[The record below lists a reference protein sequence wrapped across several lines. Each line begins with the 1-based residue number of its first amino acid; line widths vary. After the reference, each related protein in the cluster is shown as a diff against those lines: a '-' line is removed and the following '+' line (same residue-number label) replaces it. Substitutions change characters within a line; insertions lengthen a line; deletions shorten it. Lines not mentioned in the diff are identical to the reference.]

1 MLRKPLLTTHEVGM
15 LLKVK
20 EATVRRWIRNREL
33 PALLIGREWRIAAIQ
48 LEEFLKV
55 RATVVQPM
63 TDGSARIDEP
73 AGDLEAGSGKRA
85 KQKKV
90 QQRRKRKSRGAS

>member
-1 MLRKPLLTTHEVGM
+1 MLRKPLLTTHEVAV

-48 LEEFLKV
+48 LEEFLKI
-55 RATVVQPM
+55 RATTMLPV
-63 TDGSARIDEP
+63 TDGSARINKP
-73 AGDLEAGSGKRA
+73 AGDLGVRSDERVKTE
-85 KQKKV
+85 
-90 QQRRKRKSRGAS
+90 QQRRKRKSRDAR

>member
-1 MLRKPLLTTHEVGM
+1 M

-55 RATVVQPM
+55 RATVVPPAPNVK
-63 TDGSARIDEP
+63 ARIDEP
-73 AGDLEAGSGKRA
+73 SGGIEAGASKRE
-85 KQKKV
+85 KTV
-90 QQRRKRKSRGAS
+90 QQRRRRKSKHTR

>member
-1 MLRKPLLTTHEVGM
+1 MLRKPLLTTHEVAA

-48 LEEFLKV
+48 LEEFLAL
-55 RATVVQPM
+55 RATAILPDSNAS
-63 TDGSARIDEP
+63 TDPHEP
-73 AGDLEAGSGKRA
+73 ASDPGPRRGQHVKAKREPR
-85 KQKKV
+85 KEGTDKK
-90 QQRRKRKSRGAS
+90 R